1 MERRWEIDMLRG
13 VMLVMMFCTH
23 LPTRFASPLG
33 QPFGYVSAAEGFIM
47 LSAFMAGMV
56 YSRQAEKN
64 GIPAMRRAF
73 FNRVV
78 TIYACQATL
87 LIFLFSAV
95 AALALKLDQAALTG
109 MLDYYF
115 KNPSA
120 ALAGALLLVY
130 NPPLLDILP
139 LYIVLML
146 LSPFV
151 LAWGIKHGWK
161 GILIVSTALWTC
173 AQFKFSEMLYGKLVS
188 LTGFPVPFS
197 ETGAFETYAWQALWT
212 FGLWMGAR
220 TKGPQQNRKPFAFPA
235 PLVIAAAMVTAICFV
250 WRHVAGQIAVPGDV
264 GYLIN
269 RLFDKWHLGPLR
281 LINFFSLLVLVLHY
295 ADWLKAHVPRM
306 RFLENLG
313 AASLPVFCTHLV
325 FVLLAL
331 AVAGEYRPGR
341 PLWIDLLLLASG
353 LATLYAT
360 ARVTLRLGKAT
371 RTPLA
376 VHKVPVP
383 VCPNTQVQEININQ
397 LE

>member
-23 LPTRFASPLG
+23 LPTRFAGPLG
-33 QPFGYVSAAEGFIM
+33 QPLGYVSAAEGFIM

-109 MLDYYF
+109 LLDYYF
-115 KNPSA
+115 KNPRA

-146 LSPFV
+146 ISPFV
-151 LAWGIKHGWK
+151 LAWGIKYGWM
-161 GILIVSTALWTC
+161 GIFVLSAALWAC

-197 ETGAFETYAWQALWT
+197 ETGAFETYAWQLLWT
-212 FGLWMGAR
+212 FGLWMGVR
-220 TKGPQQNRKPFAFPA
+220 RKGAQQNRKPFPA
-235 PLVIAAAMVTAICFV
+235 PLVIAAAMVAAICFV
-250 WRHVAGQIAVPGDV
+250 WRHVAGQIPVTGDV
-264 GYLIN
+264 DHLIN

-281 LINFFSLLVLVLHY
+281 LMNFFSLLVLVLHY

-331 AVAGEYRPGR
+331 GVAGEYRPGR

-353 LATLYAT
+353 LATLYAA
-360 ARVTLRLGKAT
+360 ARVTLHLGKAR
-371 RTPLA
+371 RTPLS
-376 VHKVPVP
+376 VRTVPMP
-383 VCPNTQVQEININQ
+383 VCPDTQVQEININQ
-397 LE
+397 PE